1 MMGENNRK
9 LEQNAAIKSEI
20 ERIEET
26 VMDRKED
33 IREMIQ
39 KEIQSISAL
48 EERVVFKDMIEGV
61 FLSLYEKNEEIHG

>member
-9 LEQNAAIKSEI
+9 LEQNAVIKSEI

-33 IREMIQ
+33 IKEMIQ

-48 EERVVFKDMIEGV
+48 QERVVFKDMIEGV
-61 FLSLYEKNEEIHG
+61 FFI